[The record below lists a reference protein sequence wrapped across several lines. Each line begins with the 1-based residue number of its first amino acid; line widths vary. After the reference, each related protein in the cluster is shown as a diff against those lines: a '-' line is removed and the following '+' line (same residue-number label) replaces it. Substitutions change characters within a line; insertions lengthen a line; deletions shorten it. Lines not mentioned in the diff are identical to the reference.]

1 MMTIK
6 EYAEDMNLTV
16 EQVLALCDREG
27 IDYEDETTTLD
38 DTQITLLD
46 NAAGD
51 LSNEEDNSSDEYDDY
66 EDDEDVED
74 KAEALAQNT
83 KFDLENST
91 SFEKVKPKN
100 NKKTE
105 VNNANKVN
113 NKNFLKERKCTS
125 IVKNYK
131 VMKLYK
137 MKMLFF
143 LKKV

>member
-51 LSNEEDNSSDEYDDY
+51 LSSDEDNSSDEYDDY
-66 EDDEDVED
+66 EDDEEFTS
-74 KAEALAQNT
+74 N
-83 KFDLENST
+83 LERIFLEHECEIFL
-91 SFEKVKPKN
+91 SF
-100 NKKTE
+100 
-105 VNNANKVN
+105 
-113 NKNFLKERKCTS
+113 NFCL
-125 IVKNYK
+125 I
-131 VMKLYK
+131 
-137 MKMLFF
+137 FF
-143 LKKV
+143 ASLS